1 MRAKRAIRFARKKR
15 GRFAQR
21 AQVLRSAE
29 STLLRMTSLGGWEAQ
44 VLRSAESTLLRMTS
58 LGGWEAQVLRSAES
72 TLLRMTSLEKPH
84 KSLAVPRMAK
94 PGLAQAG
101 SGSQKGRMQ

>member
-21 AQVLRSAE
+21 
-29 STLLRMTSLGGWEAQ
+29 
-44 VLRSAESTLLRMTS
+44 
-58 LGGWEAQVLRSAES
+58 AQVLRSAES